1 MLKIIFCFK
10 GDTSKNMM
18 GTFENMIKNSNE
30 KNDRINKYM
39 KTKNAESLE
48 LFKDLVD
55 FLVREKK
62 ANNKIINDIKK
73 FEPISSEIVYFN
85 VGGTSFS
92 TLKSN
97 LIKTSS
103 EKDPFYYSYS
113 YFKALVNGLIKP
125 IYNRNNEIFI
135 DRNPKYFDFVLDQL
149 RSINTNTTFKLPKN
163 NEVLAELYQE
173 ADYYMLDDLKDLLMP
188 FQNSSILNFT
198 QRTNLLELTD
208 LSIERWELIY
218 RASLHGFRASDF
230 HEKCDGAS
238 KTLTI
243 IRSSNSNIFGG
254 YTEAQWDSS
263 EQVKSDPAA
272 FIFSL
277 ENKENNPLKIS
288 IKNQNKAIYCNPKFG
303 PTFGYEAIQKINYQR
318 NRYDYQAE
326 SVSVSFSYD
335 LSISDQSN
343 LKPDSFSSLNIS
355 YSYDLNKHILAGSE
369 YFQVDEI
376 EVYRKI
382 E

>member
-1 MLKIIFCFK
+1 
-10 GDTSKNMM
+10 MM
-18 GTFENMIKNSNE
+18 GAFENMIKKSNE

-39 KTKNAESLE
+39 NTKNVETLE

-73 FEPISSEIVYFN
+73 FEPINSEIVYFN

-97 LIKTSS
+97 LFKASN
-103 EKDPFYYSYS
+103 EKEPFYNRTN
-113 YFKALVNGLIKP
+113 YFEALFLGLINVT
-125 IYNRNNEIFI
+125 YTRNNEIFV
-135 DRNPKYFDFVLDQL
+135 DRNPKYFDLILDFL
-149 RSINTNTTFKLPKN
+149 RTINTNETFELPKN
-163 NEVLAELYQE
+163 NEIIKWLSKE
-173 ADYYMLDDLKDLLMP
+173 ADYFMLDDLNDLIVP
-188 FQNSSILNFT
+188 FQHSSILNLT
-198 QRTNLLELTD
+198 QRTNLLKLTEF
-208 LSIERWELIY
+208 SIEKWKLIY

-230 HEKCDGAS
+230 HEKCDGVS

-254 YTEAQWDSS
+254 YTEAQWDSFG
-263 EQVKSDPAA
+263 QIKSDPAA

-277 ENKENNPLKIS
+277 ENKENNPLKLS
-288 IKNQNKAIYCNPKFG
+288 IKNQNKAIYCNPKSG
-303 PTFGYEAIQKINYQR
+303 PTFGYEAKNTDFSDYSSQSRYTLTKKSIYKIER
-318 NRYDYQAE
+318 E
-326 SVSVSFSYD
+326 VSFNND

-343 LKPDSFSSLNIS
+343 LKSDSFSSLNSS

>member
-1 MLKIIFCFK
+1 
-10 GDTSKNMM
+10 M
-18 GTFENMIKNSNE
+18 GAFENMIKKSNE

-39 KTKNAESLE
+39 NTKNVETLE

-73 FEPISSEIVYFN
+73 FEPINSEIVYFN

-97 LIKTSS
+97 LFKASN
-103 EKDPFYYSYS
+103 EKEPFYDRTN
-113 YFKALVNGLIKP
+113 YFEALFLGLINVT
-125 IYNRNNEIFI
+125 YTRNNEIFV
-135 DRNPKYFDFVLDQL
+135 DRNPKYFDLILDYL
-149 RSINTNTTFKLPKN
+149 RTINTNETFELPKS
-163 NEVLAELYQE
+163 NEIIKGLSRE
-173 ADYYMLDDLKDLLMP
+173 ADYFMLDDLKDLIVP
-188 FQNSSILNFT
+188 FQHSSILNLT
-198 QRTNLLELTD
+198 ERTNLLKLTE
-208 LSIERWELIY
+208 LSIEKWKLIY
-218 RASLHGFRASDF
+218 RASLHGFKASDF

-263 EQVKSDPAA
+263 GQIKSDPVA

-288 IKNQNKAIYCNPKFG
+288 ITNQKRAIYCNPKFG
-303 PTFGYEAIQKINYQR
+303 PTFGYEEIITR
-318 NRYDYQAE
+318 NQEHNHYEIDDFQVERE
-326 SVSVSFSYD
+326 SYSFSYD
-335 LSISDQSN
+335 LNISDQSN
-343 LKPDSFSSLNIS
+343 LKSDSFSSLNSS
-355 YSYDLNKHILAGSE
+355 YSFDLNKHILAGSD